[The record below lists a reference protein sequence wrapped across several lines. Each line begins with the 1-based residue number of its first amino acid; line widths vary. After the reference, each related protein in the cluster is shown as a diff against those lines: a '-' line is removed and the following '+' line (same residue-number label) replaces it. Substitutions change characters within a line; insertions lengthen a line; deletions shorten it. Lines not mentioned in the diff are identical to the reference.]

1 MVRAVPLILVGAALG
16 SVATWSVSG
25 RATPGAPPPGLVATE
40 RACDADEV
48 SRLKQRMVQLESEL
62 SRPISATGTR
72 PPGAAVIPS
81 YEEHDDPAPSPANDA
96 LSWKISA
103 IEKFV
108 PLAPEQKER
117 LRERYERES
126 DAQAHG
132 TEVEVESL
140 EEILGPEN
148 ASYYRAQVQA
158 AFKRVQDEEI
168 ERESVWLSRKL
179 GLSQEQETS
188 MRQVFE
194 RVEAELG
201 TTGHTSNSAK
211 NPQERVRAMIAEN
224 RRRSELRIAELS
236 RILTP
241 EQLQV
246 YARLEAESSASDVE
260 VFHDP
265 GAGQGAAAPK

>member
-1 MVRAVPLILVGAALG
+1 MVRAIPFILVGAALG
-16 SVATWSVSG
+16 SVATWSLYG
-25 RATPGAPPPGLVATE
+25 RSNPDGPPPGPVATQL
-40 RACDADEV
+40 ACDADEV
-48 SRLKQRMVQLESEL
+48 SRLKQRVDQLEGEK
-62 SRPISATGTR
+62 SRLTSATVSR
-72 PPGAAVIPS
+72 PPGAAVTPS
-81 YEEHDDPAPSPANDA
+81 HGAPDDAVPSPSNDA

-108 PLAPEQKER
+108 PLTSEQKER
-117 LRERYERES
+117 LGEKYERES
-126 DAQAHG
+126 EARANGD
-132 TEVEVESL
+132 EVETESL

-148 ASYYRAQVQA
+148 ASYYREQVQA

-179 GLSQEQETS
+179 GLSQEQENS

-194 RVEAELG
+194 RVESELG
-201 TTGHTSNSAK
+201 TAGHASNSGL

-224 RRRSELRIAELS
+224 RRRSELRTAELS

-241 EQLQV
+241 EQLQA
-246 YARLEAESSASDVE
+246 YARVEAESSASDVE

-265 GAGQGAAAPK
+265 GAGQGTAAPK

>member
-1 MVRAVPLILVGAALG
+1 
-16 SVATWSVSG
+16 
-25 RATPGAPPPGLVATE
+25 
-40 RACDADEV
+40 
-48 SRLKQRMVQLESEL
+48 
-62 SRPISATGTR
+62 
-72 PPGAAVIPS
+72 VIPS
-81 YEEHDDPAPSPANDA
+81 HEAPDDPAPSPANDA

-108 PLAPEQKER
+108 PLTPEQKER
-117 LRERYERES
+117 LREKYERES

-132 TEVEVESL
+132 NEVEVESL

-148 ASYYRAQVQA
+148 ASYYREQVQA

-168 ERESVWLSRKL
+168 ERESVWFSRKL
-179 GLSQEQETS
+179 GLSEEQETS

-224 RRRSELRIAELS
+224 RRRSELRTAELS

-246 YARLEAESSASDVE
+246 YARIEAESSASDVE
-260 VFHDP
+260 VFHDA

>member
-1 MVRAVPLILVGAALG
+1 MVRAIPFILVGAALG
-16 SVATWSVSG
+16 SMATWSVCG
-25 RATPGAPPPGLVATE
+25 RSTPAGPPPRPVATQLV
-40 RACDADEV
+40 CDADEIARLQQRVAQLEGEKTRLASTTV
-48 SRLKQRMVQLESEL
+48 SR
-62 SRPISATGTR
+62 PPDATVAASH
-72 PPGAAVIPS
+72 GAP
-81 YEEHDDPAPSPANDA
+81 DDGAPSSSNDA

-108 PLAPEQKER
+108 PLTAEQKER
-117 LRERYERES
+117 LREKYERES
-126 DAQAHG
+126 EARTIGDEVQA
-132 TEVEVESL
+132 ESL

-148 ASYYRAQVQA
+148 ASYYREQVQA

-179 GLSQEQETS
+179 GLSEEQESS

-194 RVEAELG
+194 RVESALG
-201 TTGHTSNSAK
+201 ATGHAPNSGL

-224 RRRSELRIAELS
+224 RRRSDLRSAELS

-241 EQLQV
+241 EQLQA
-246 YARLEAESSASDVE
+246 YARIEAESSASDVE

-265 GAGQGAAAPK
+265 GAGQGTAAPK